1 MTIHHWEY
9 SHPNRSKLVIL
20 EARKDKYEKK
30 RKRKQVLTNNKSD
43 ARQLA
48 RKPFPKTLRK
58 NVGTIGDDHLLA
70 GS

>member
-1 MTIHHWEY
+1 ME
-9 SHPNRSKLVIL
+9 K
-20 EARKDKYEKK
+20 EKEKK

-43 ARQLA
+43 SRQLA